1 MVKNKFA
8 YGMFLIFVL
17 VLGGCVSVSSSPSA
31 RFYTLGAIVDQANSK
46 LETKGLIIGV
56 GPVKIPEY
64 LNRPQIVTVNKD
76 KTLSFS
82 EFNRWAEPLDFALE
96 RILNED
102 LSVMLRGATVEMFPW
117 DLAVPVKYQVIANA
131 IRLDN
136 EFNEKLIFV
145 VQWSIIDL
153 EKKHAIFTK
162 RSEFIQPINP
172 HNYYGLADALS
183 KSVALLSKEIA
194 QQSNSML
201 GKLPNNEVVPK

>member
-1 MVKNKFA
+1 MVKNKLTL
-8 YGMFLIFVL
+8 GLIAVFVII
-17 VLGGCVSVSSSPSA
+17 LGGCVSVPNSPNP
-31 RFYTLGAIVDQANSK
+31 RFYSLRAMDSQEISKFDTKELVVAI
-46 LETKGLIIGV
+46 

-64 LNRPQIVTVNKD
+64 LNRPQIATMNKD
-76 KTLSFS
+76 ETLSFS

-96 RILNED
+96 RIINEN
-102 LSVMLRGATVEMFPW
+102 LSNILDGAIIETFPW
-117 DLAVPVKYQVIANA
+117 DLAVPVKYQVIASV

-172 HNYYGLADALS
+172 QNSYGLAGALS
-183 KSVALLSKEIA
+183 ESGALLSEEIV
-194 QQSNSML
+194 QQFNSMQVNSQSNKSVS
-201 GKLPNNEVVPK
+201 E